1 MYRLS
6 SSQSLQASLAS
17 AVTTNPVSFSV
28 SYYDVPGQTKPD
40 FSEYRG
46 ATENTTISGTTA
58 VTILDAPS
66 QGTQRD
72 VDQIVVYNADTVAT
86 TVTVIVD
93 ESGTDY
99 PQRKATLNSEDSLVW
114 TPESGWNTV
123 T

>member
-6 SSQSLQASLAS
+6 SAQSLQASLAS
-17 AVTTNPVSFSV
+17 AITTNNVTVTV
-28 SYYDVPGQTKPD
+28 SYYDVPSQSKPD

-46 ATENTTISGTTA
+46 ATENTSVSGTTA
-58 VTILDAPS
+58 VTILDAPA

-72 VDQIVVYNADTVAT
+72 VDLIVVYNADTVAT
-86 TVTVIVD
+86 TVTVILD

-99 PQRKATLNSEDSLVW
+99 PQRKATLNAEDSLVW